1 MSETENKPRK
11 PRGFAALMQTPEG
24 RALVSEIA
32 RKGGKAAHVAGTAHE
47 FSSDE
52 AREAGRRGGKVT
64 HARRREA
71 QASGASGAP
80 VAPDSLSEASSSS
93 KVAE

>member
-1 MSETENKPRK
+1 MDEPIKPRK
-11 PRGFAALMQTPEG
+11 PRGFAALCQTPEG
-24 RALVSEIA
+24 RARVSEIA
-32 RKGGKAAHVAGTAHE
+32 RRGGKAAHEAGTAHE

-71 QASGASGAP
+71 GLEKPAGVEKLPTTPAS
-80 VAPDSLSEASSSS
+80 DDSSS